1 MSKESELTS
10 EILKG
15 WRSLGVK
22 VPCDC
27 GSDEASWHS
36 RTRREYCC
44 DKCYNLSST
53 KQSDWEW
60 VEEQF

>member
-15 WRSLGVK
+15 WRSLGGN

-27 GSDEASWHS
+27 GSNDCSWHG

-44 DKCYNLSST
+44 DKCYSLSPT
-53 KQSDWEW
+53 RESDWEW
-60 VEEQF
+60 VEE